1 MSAQDSIPAGRAEE
15 AGLVA
20 QTLGEDADIDDEERA
35 RGKLYALLGYLLA
48 APPATDDLAR
58 LQAIEG
64 DESDLGRALSALAA
78 AAGNSDAEALR
89 DEYHALFIG
98 VGRGELNP
106 FASYYLTGFLQEKP
120 LANLRLD
127 MARLGIARTE
137 DVPEPEDH
145 IASLCEMMAGLI
157 LGAFGAPAGLA
168 EQQRFFNAHIGP
180 WAVRFF
186 EDLETAETAV
196 FYVPVGTV
204 GKLFM
209 TIESQAFEMAA

>member
-1 MSAQDSIPAGRAEE
+1 MAR
-15 AGLVA
+15 
-20 QTLGEDADIDDEERA
+20 TLGEDVDIGDEERA

-48 APPATDDLAR
+48 APPGREDLDR
-58 LQAIEG
+58 LRAVEG
-64 DESDLGRALSALAA
+64 DESDLGRALSALAE
-78 AAGNSDAEALR
+78 AAGRAETEALR

-127 MARLGIARTE
+127 MARLGIARAE
-137 DVPEPEDH
+137 GVPEPEDH

-157 LGAFGAPAGLA
+157 LGAFGEPASLA

-180 WAVRFF
+180 WAARFF
-186 EDLETAETAV
+186 EDLEAAESAV
-196 FYVPVGTV
+196 FYAPVGTV
-204 GKLFM
+204 GRLFM
-209 TIESQAFEMAA
+209 SIESQAFEMAA